1 MDVTAP
7 RAVAAPA
14 SKLMLIHRECSARP
28 TGAGLRVIRAS
39 NDLLIMVFLL
49 ITPPPQSVAAL
60 ANVELALMRN
70 SIGSPMSHQT
80 DAVSVKVI
88 LLYDGVV
95 DTFGSVSA
103 TSGVHAAVSVVASDS
118 TPIYSR

>member
-1 MDVTAP
+1 
-7 RAVAAPA
+7 
-14 SKLMLIHRECSARP
+14 
-28 TGAGLRVIRAS
+28 
-39 NDLLIMVFLL
+39 
-49 ITPPPQSVAAL
+49 
-60 ANVELALMRN
+60 
-70 SIGSPMSHQT
+70 MSYQT

-103 TSGVHAAVSVVASDS
+103 TSSVHAAVSVFASDS